1 MDLIKIGAYIAEKR
15 RTLGMTQVELARQLG
30 MSDKSVSKWERGICL
45 PDVSIYIQLCEILGI
60 SINEF
65 IAGEDLDSD
74 KIIQQS
80 EKNIIDVASEGKK
93 KYSKMQSI
101 IIFLAVLYFVLACWV
116 ALAQPYTRGNYIDVL
131 EKDSQEMLIAE
142 SVNEEESIFG
152 YKYYIEN
159 KCEKITFSIFEYVE
173 DEFVFNHHVVAI
185 DRDFYTGRS
194 GTLVVLPDLEE
205 NKIKIKMI
213 TSNGIEPTEIPI
225 DEIFENYSQVQ
236 ENHRPIKI
244 TNDISRTSDINKGEQ
259 IGLVR
264 ITCEAEDESHP
275 QHSYLLSVK
284 FE

>member
-74 KIIQQS
+74 QIIQQS

-101 IIFLAVLYFVLACWV
+101 IIFLAVLYFVLACCV

-142 SVNEEESIFG
+142 AVNEEESVLG

-173 DEFVFNHHVVAI
+173 DKFVFNHHVVAI

-264 ITCEAEDESHP
+264 ITCEAEDEFHP
-275 QHSYLLSVK
+275 QHAYLLSVK